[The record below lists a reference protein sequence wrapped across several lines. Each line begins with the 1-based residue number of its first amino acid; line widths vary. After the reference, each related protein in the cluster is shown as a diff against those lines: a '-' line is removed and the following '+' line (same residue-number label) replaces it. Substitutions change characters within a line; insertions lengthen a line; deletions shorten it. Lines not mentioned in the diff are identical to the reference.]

1 MYKILSNVRPRSLIR
16 SGGLWGSC
24 SSLSSEGAKSPVMK
38 FLKKKGYSDEVASG
52 MLRAIPNAS
61 VAGLKQMGD
70 SGLRALSGAVA
81 REVAQR
87 AAKSA
92 LDTVSIKII
101 PFKRQDTEGIH
112 LQAYEGDTLFDV
124 WSEHNEILGPFIE
137 CACQGIAACSTCH
150 VILNEEDYSRLP
162 EKPDEAE
169 MDMLDLAEGLTP
181 TSRLGCQL
189 KFTKAQDGLVLRLPE
204 SVNNLW

>member
-1 MYKILSNVRPRSLIR
+1 M
-16 SGGLWGSC
+16 
-24 SSLSSEGAKSPVMK
+24 E
-38 FLKKKGYSDEVASG
+38 FLKEKGYSDEVASG
-52 MLRAIPNAS
+52 MLRAMPNAS

-70 SGLRALSGAVA
+70 GGLKALSGAVA
-81 REVAQR
+81 REVAER

-92 LDTVSIKII
+92 LDSISVTVV
-101 PFKRQDTEGIH
+101 PFGREDKEGMN
-112 LQAYEGDTLFDV
+112 LQAFEGDTLFDV
-124 WSEHNEILGPFIE
+124 WTEHNDVLGPYME

-150 VILNEEDYSRLP
+150 VILDEEDYCRLP
-162 EKPDEAE
+162 RQPDEAE

-189 KFTKAQDGLVLRLPE
+189 RFTKAQDGVVLRLPE